1 MQRERVIIVVVILL
15 RRARCEWDVVV
26 WLDTTESR
34 RRNDSGF
41 HVRPSSANLDEEVHH
56 L

>member
-15 RRARCEWDVVV
+15 VV
-26 WLDTTESR
+26 WLDSKESR
-34 RRNDSGF
+34 RRNDFGF